1 MIELLPVS
9 EELHATKY
17 RQPKETFRDYASR
30 VANALKDTPEDFE
43 PLRDILLGQF
53 FLPAGRVQAAVG
65 AARQVTPY
73 NCFVMGEIEDSMD
86 SIMKTAAEAAETMR
100 RGGGV
105 GYDFSKLRPRGDII
119 TTMGSPSSGPVSFM
133 AIYDSVC
140 STISSAGNR
149 RGAQMAVLR
158 VDHPDIEEFIRCK
171 QNGHN
176 LTQFNIS
183 VGITDDFMG
192 AVLRDEGFQLI
203 FNDRVYKTVSARG
216 LWDEIMRS
224 NWDWA
229 EPGVLYLDT
238 INRANNLS
246 YCERIAAT
254 NPCAEQPLPPYGACL
269 LGSFNLARY
278 VREDGLFRIID
289 QKLLASHVTK
299 AVRAMDKVIDQA
311 IYPLPQ
317 QEYEAK
323 SKRRMGLGVTGMAN
337 AIEALGFP
345 YGSGDFIHEMEAI
358 LKVVRD
364 TAYIASV
371 QLAKEKGTFRLYD
384 ERYLQSSFIQSLP
397 EHIVEA
403 IKKYGIRNS
412 HLLSIAPTGT
422 ISLTANNVSSGIE
435 PVFALET
442 TRTIQTTEGASTETI
457 PDYGWRNWSVLGKT
471 SDQCSVDDHLN
482 VLLTAQKYV
491 DSSVSKTCNVGED
504 VSWEDFKEIYMKA
517 WRGGAKGCTTFRP
530 SGKRYGILNA
540 QPVSEENEAAC
551 YFDPDTGQRSCE

>member
-1 MIELLPVS
+1 
-9 EELHATKY
+9 
-17 RQPKETFRDYASR
+17 
-30 VANALKDTPEDFE
+30 
-43 PLRDILLGQF
+43 
-53 FLPAGRVQAAVG
+53 
-65 AARQVTPY
+65 
-73 NCFVMGEIEDSMD
+73 
-86 SIMKTAAEAAETMR
+86 
-100 RGGGV
+100 
-105 GYDFSKLRPRGDII
+105 
-119 TTMGSPSSGPVSFM
+119 
-133 AIYDSVC
+133 
-140 STISSAGNR
+140 
-149 RGAQMAVLR
+149 
-158 VDHPDIEEFIRCK
+158 
-171 QNGHN
+171 
-176 LTQFNIS
+176 
-183 VGITDDFMG
+183 
-192 AVLRDEGFQLI
+192 
-203 FNDRVYKTVSARG
+203 
-216 LWDEIMRS
+216 
-224 NWDWA
+224 
-229 EPGVLYLDT
+229 
-238 INRANNLS
+238 
-246 YCERIAAT
+246 
-254 NPCAEQPLPPYGACL
+254 
-269 LGSFNLARY
+269 
-278 VREDGLFRIID
+278 
-289 QKLLASHVTK
+289 
-299 AVRAMDKVIDQA
+299 MDKVIDQA